1 MIRIR
6 WGGVLFVILLI
17 IAAAHSRAIGKAI
30 AELRLGEMWREFTEL
45 VWSGP
50 APGRFAVVCLVLFLI
65 FITAYMLLLTYIR
78 QKRRDRE

>member
-1 MIRIR
+1 MVRIR
-6 WGGVLFVILLI
+6 WGCVLLVALSI

-50 APGRFAVVCLVLFLI
+50 APGRFAVVCLTLCLVFVS
-65 FITAYMLLLTYIR
+65 AYMLLLSYVR
-78 QKRRDRE
+78 QRSRRKE